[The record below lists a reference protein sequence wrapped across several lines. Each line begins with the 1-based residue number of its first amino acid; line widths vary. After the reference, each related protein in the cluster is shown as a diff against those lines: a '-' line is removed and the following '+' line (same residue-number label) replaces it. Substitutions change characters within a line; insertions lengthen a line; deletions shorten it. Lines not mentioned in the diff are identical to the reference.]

1 MRRWTNEVVVGAVIL
16 IAIAISIYGYVF
28 LRNIPVRQRGFD
40 IYITFNNVTGLEKN
54 DAITVAGFK
63 VGRILDMKLDRD
75 QVIVRAWLN
84 GQTPFSRDSRCAIR
98 SIGMIGEKY
107 IDLIPGTSNE
117 FLKEGDT
124 IAGDYISD
132 LADAGGGV
140 NEIMSETRALL
151 QRINAVVDTALD
163 RPAQRAISG
172 TLMNMES
179 ISNKINHNLDKDRR
193 HLSNTIARF
202 DSISRELKLFWH
214 MHNTSVDSIVN
225 NMAAS
230 TAGLPAMMAKLD
242 SAVTSAQKLLA
253 MVENRQGTVGK
264 AMYDEELYNKL
275 NKTLDE
281 ANLMLDDVKKN
292 PSKYLQFSVF
302 RF

>member
-179 ISNKINHNLDKDRR
+179 ISSKINHNLDKDRR

-202 DSISRELKLFWH
+202 DSISRELKLFWQL
-214 MHNTSVDSIVN
+214 HNTSVDSIVN

-230 TAGLPAMMAKLD
+230 TSSLPAMMAKLD

>member
-28 LRNIPVRQRGFD
+28 LRNIPVRQHGFD

-75 QVIVRAWLN
+75 KVIVRAWLN

-107 IDLIPGTSNE
+107 IDLIPGTSSDV
-117 FLKEGDT
+117 LQEGDT
-124 IAGDYISD
+124 IVGEYISD
-132 LADAGGGV
+132 FADAGGGV
-140 NEIMSETRALL
+140 NDIMAETRALL

-202 DSISRELKLFWH
+202 DSISRELKLFWQL
-214 MHNTSVDSIVN
+214 HNTSVDSIVN

-230 TAGLPAMMAKLD
+230 TSSMPAMMAKLD

>member
-16 IAIAISIYGYVF
+16 IAIAIGIYGYVF
-28 LRNIPVRQRGFD
+28 LRNIPVRQYGFD
-40 IYITFNNVTGLEKN
+40 IYITFNDVTGLEKN

-63 VGRILDMKLDRD
+63 VGRILDMKLDHD
-75 QVIVRAWLN
+75 KVIVRAWLN

-107 IDLIPGTSNE
+107 IDFIPGTSSE
-117 FLKEGDT
+117 YLKEGDT
-124 IAGDYISD
+124 VVGEYISD

-140 NEIMSETRALL
+140 NEIMAETKALL
-151 QRINAVVDTALD
+151 QRINAAVDTALD

-179 ISNKINHNLDKDRR
+179 ISNKINQNLERDRR
-193 HLSNTIARF
+193 HLSNTVARM
-202 DSISRELKLFWH
+202 DTISRELKLFWQS
-214 MHNTSVDSIVN
+214 HNTSVDSIVTN
-225 NMAAS
+225 VAAS
-230 TAGLPAMMAKLD
+230 TSSLPAMMAKLD
-242 SAVTSAQKLLA
+242 SAVTSAQKMLA